1 MRTPLQSVFLSEREK
16 VITVVS
22 EKGTSLL
29 TGVVELLSI
38 PPTELAGF
46 VDRERIIPPLAEIL
60 RQVRID
66 IFIEVE
72 GDPIHHAGSAL
83 SFPRLWT
90 TKRSVAESYRRLKSS
105 PRGSWVAT
113 ASSPRFFSISASI
126 SACWS

>member
-1 MRTPLQSVFLSEREK
+1 MRDPLQGVFLGEREK

-22 EKGTSLL
+22 AEGTSLL

-38 PPTELAGF
+38 PPTELVGF

-72 GDPIHHAGSAL
+72 GDPIHHSGSAL

-90 TKRSVAESYRRLKSS
+90 TKRSVADRTGGSRAHLEGAGRLQH
-105 PRGSWVAT
+105 PRQ
-113 ASSPRFFSISASI
+113 
-126 SACWS
+126 